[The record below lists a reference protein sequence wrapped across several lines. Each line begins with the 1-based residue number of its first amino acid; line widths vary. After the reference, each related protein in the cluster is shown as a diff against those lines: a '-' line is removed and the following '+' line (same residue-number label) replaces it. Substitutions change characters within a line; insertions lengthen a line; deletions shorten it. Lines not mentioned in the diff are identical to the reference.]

1 MTYRLHMKKLKS
13 SLKSAGFWS
22 GIVLFL
28 LMLWLPVFQDTTIQ
42 NMSAITVLMVT
53 WWITEALPLAATA
66 LLPIVLF
73 PLLGITSGREV
84 ASVYMNSTIFLFI
97 GGFVLALS
105 MQRWNLHTRIALR
118 IISWFHGSARLMVLG
133 FMLTGAGLSM
143 WISNTATATML
154 LPIGL
159 AVYART
165 SDQLDKN
172 DRQALLTSLML
183 GIAYACSIGGA
194 GTLIGTP
201 PNMAMQ
207 RIFEITFPSA
217 PEITF
222 AQWLIFALPISV
234 CMLFTTWYVVT
245 SRYTGKHF
253 PSLSNT
259 GDVVEAKRKPMSF
272 EEKMVASV
280 FTATAFCWIFRNDI
294 IIGDFIIPGWSRLLE
309 HANLINDGTVAIAS
323 ALLLFAIPTKN
334 KTQFKKIA
342 DVDTIS
348 ELPWKIV
355 LLFGGGFALAKG
367 FTTSGL
373 SEFIGQ
379 QFIGLQDTNIFSMIA
394 ALSSMVVFLTEVTSN
409 TATAEM
415 LLPLV
420 ASIAKAIELN
430 PLLLMLPVTLSASMA
445 FMMPVATPPNAIVF
459 ASGHLKIGDM
469 VKTGIIINL
478 IAITMI
484 TLITYFWGMQ
494 VFSIDADIIPEWAID
509 ATSAK

>member
-1 MTYRLHMKKLKS
+1 MKKLKS
-13 SLKSAGFWS
+13 SFEYFGFWL
-22 GIVLFL
+22 GIALFL
-28 LMLWLPVFQDTTIQ
+28 IIIWLPIFPTPAIQ
-42 NMSAITVLMVT
+42 GMSAVAVLMVT
-53 WWITEALPLAATA
+53 WWISEALPLAATA
-66 LLPIVLF
+66 LLPLVLF
-73 PLLGITSGREV
+73 PLLGITSGKEV

-105 MQRWNLHTRIALR
+105 MQRWDLHSRIALR
-118 IISWFHGSARLMVLG
+118 VISWFHGSARLMLLG

-154 LPIGL
+154 LPIGM

-165 SDQLDKN
+165 SEQLNEKDS
-172 DRQALLTSLML
+172 QALLTALML
-183 GIAYACSIGGA
+183 GIAYACSIGGT

-207 RIFEITFPSA
+207 RIFQITFPSA

-222 AQWLIFALPISV
+222 AQWLIFALPISI
-234 CMLFTTWYVVT
+234 CMLAITWYVIS
-245 SRYTGKHF
+245 SRYAGKHF
-253 PSLSNT
+253 PSLADT
-259 GDVVEAKRKPMSF
+259 GSVIDAKKSKMSF
-272 EEKMVASV
+272 EEKAVASV
-280 FTATAFCWIFRNDI
+280 FAATAFLWIFRMDI
-294 IIGDFIIPGWSRLLE
+294 VIGDFIIPGWSRLLT
-309 HANLINDGTVAIAS
+309 HASLINDGTIAIAS
-323 ALLLFAIPTKN
+323 ALLLFAIPAKNQTK
-334 KTQFKKIA
+334 FKKIA
-342 DVDTIS
+342 DAETIS
-348 ELPWKIV
+348 GLPWNIV

-367 FTTSGL
+367 FSASGL

-379 QFIGLQDTNIFSMIA
+379 QFIGLQDADVLTLIA
-394 ALSSMVVFLTEVTSN
+394 ALSGMVVFLTEVTSN

-420 ASIAKAIELN
+420 ASVAKAIELN

-478 IAITMI
+478 AAIVTI

-494 VFSIDADIIPEWAID
+494 VFSIDAATIPDWAIE
-509 ATSAK
+509 SALSNK